1 MGDRD
6 VVEGDL
12 EARLR
17 KLQEDTA
24 RLEEKKRELEQDLQ
38 DIEHQT
44 RRWSDRIE
52 RGENTPEVEA
62 SKRQLDERRRL
73 NLDDQNTTSHDLETL
88 RKQREEIEDW
98 MRQMQVRGQG
108 GSEER

>member
-1 MGDRD
+1 MVD
-6 VVEGDL
+6 ESL

-17 KLQEDTA
+17 KLQEDAA

-73 NLDDQNTTSHDLETL
+73 NLDDQKTTSHDLETL
-88 RKQREEIEDW
+88 RRQREEIEEW
-98 MRQMQVRGQG
+98 MRKVREGNVREG
-108 GSEER
+108 